1 MQMEKEEKRDTVE
14 KTQTAVLWGREKASL
29 SQVEAVLRFDESGI
43 VCETKNGTLVVE
55 GQDLHMT
62 VFSAETGMLTL
73 CGEISGF
80 FYEEKKKKAK
90 TPWHGGGG

>member
-1 MQMEKEEKRDTVE
+1 MQTEKQGARDNGEKI
-14 KTQTAVLWGREKASL
+14 QTAVLWGREKASL
-29 SQVEAVLRFDESGI
+29 SLVEAVLRFDEGTV
-43 VCETKNGTLVVE
+43 VCETQNGTLVIE

-62 VFSAETGMLTL
+62 AFSAEAGTLTL

-90 TPWHGGGG
+90 AFLRGSKG